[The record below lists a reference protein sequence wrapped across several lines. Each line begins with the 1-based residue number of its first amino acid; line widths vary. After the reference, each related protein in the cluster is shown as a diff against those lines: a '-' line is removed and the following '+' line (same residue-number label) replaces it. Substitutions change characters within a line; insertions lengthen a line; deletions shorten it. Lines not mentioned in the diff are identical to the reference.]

1 MKLRINKLSDKFQ
14 LGPPYITKDELEAV
28 NKVLTSGQL
37 SLGKETDKFEKE
49 ITEFVGAKYAVACSS
64 GTTALHLS
72 VIASGIKSG
81 DEVITTPLSFVAS
94 TNCFLYEGAIPK
106 FVDIDPETLNIDVSK
121 IEAAVT
127 KKTKAIVGVDIF
139 GRAAEWREILR
150 IAKKHDLKVIE
161 DAAEAL
167 GAKYRGKK
175 LGSHGHLTVFA
186 FYPNKQMT
194 VGEGGVVTTNNKQIY
209 HLIKGLSNQGRGR
222 DMQWL
227 KHEYLGFNYRMTEIQ
242 AAIGRV
248 QLKKLD
254 RFLKNRKQV
263 ASWYEQRLNQ
273 IEGVQLLKQ
282 DDEDHQRSWFVYLIK
297 LDKSINRDKV
307 IKKLKAKGIPSKA
320 YLPAIHLQPYM
331 KKYGYKQGDFPIC
344 EAVSNSTLA
353 LPFYTGMEESTVD
366 QVCNKLKQS
375 LK

>member
-1 MKLRINKLSDKFQ
+1 K
-14 LGPPYITKDELEAV
+14 
-28 NKVLTSGQL
+28 
-37 SLGKETDKFEKE
+37 
-49 ITEFVGAKYAVACSS
+49 
-64 GTTALHLS
+64 
-72 VIASGIKSG
+72 
-81 DEVITTPLSFVAS
+81 
-94 TNCFLYEGAIPK
+94 
-106 FVDIDPETLNIDVSK
+106 NID
-121 IEAAVT
+121 
-127 KKTKAIVGVDIF
+127 
-139 GRAAEWREILR
+139 
-150 IAKKHDLKVIE
+150 
-161 DAAEAL
+161 
-167 GAKYRGKK
+167 
-175 LGSHGHLTVFA
+175 
-186 FYPNKQMT
+186 Q
-194 VGEGGVVTTNNKQIY
+194 
-209 HLIKGLSNQGRGR
+209 
-222 DMQWL
+222 
-227 KHEYLGFNYRMTEIQ
+227 
-242 AAIGRV
+242 
-248 QLKKLD
+248 
-254 RFLKNRKQV
+254 FLKNRKQV